1 MKRYCDSIS
10 YPTILTWTPTPPL
23 RTSKGQDLFPSL
35 TAETKSTSP
44 IEKDLCCKLKLIVR
58 FSGAIVFGLFFFVFV
73 FVLSWSNF
81 KRKYYNKNV
90 NRKVTLSVIVKQTHL
105 FTSSF
110 AFKSVIPICGIHEK
124 QVEDFVY
131 LELFL
136 NISHL

>member
-1 MKRYCDSIS
+1 M
-10 YPTILTWTPTPPL
+10 
-23 RTSKGQDLFPSL
+23 
-35 TAETKSTSP
+35 
-44 IEKDLCCKLKLIVR
+44 R